1 MTVSHSPV
9 SEKYVRGPFPDPAP
23 AAIVDTHCHLAIPE
37 FNADRQEVLHRARR
51 AGVRWF
57 VHAGTNH
64 EDSAAALA
72 LAEDHDDMRVAVGFH
87 PRWLDHRP
95 PDWLSRLE
103 RMTSH
108 PAAVAVGEIGLDY
121 YRRSDNKPVQREAF
135 RSQLD
140 LAAARGLPV
149 IIHCRD
155 AWEDVMAVL
164 CRWQESAGF
173 RDGALAQRPVR
184 GVLHAFSGLPS
195 HVRTARDLGFMIGL
209 GGPVT
214 FRNARDV
221 HALVPD
227 LPLDRLLLETDCP
240 YLAPHPH
247 RGRRN
252 EPALL
257 PLVCARIAELSG
269 YTATDIANTT
279 TANAMR
285 CFDLPGPVPPT

>member
-1 MTVSHSPV
+1 M
-9 SEKYVRGPFPDPAP
+9 SEKQIRGPFPKAAP
-23 AAIVDTHCHLAIPE
+23 AAIVDTHCHLALPE
-37 FNADRQEVLHRARR
+37 FAEDRPEALHRARR

-64 EDSAAALA
+64 KDSAQAIALA
-72 LAEDHDDMRVAVGFH
+72 GEHTDVKVAVGFH
-87 PRWLDHRP
+87 PRWIDHRP
-95 PDWLSRLE
+95 PDWKPRLE
-103 RMTSH
+103 RMTTH
-108 PAAVAVGEIGLDY
+108 PAVVAVGEIGLDY
-121 YRRSDNKPVQREAF
+121 YRRADNKPAQKEAF

-140 LAAARGLPV
+140 FAAARGLPV

-164 CRWQESAGF
+164 CRWQESSGF
-173 RDGALAQRPVR
+173 RDSPLAQRPVR
-184 GVLHAFSGLPS
+184 GVLHAFSGQPS
-195 HVRTARDLGFMIGL
+195 HVRTAGNLGFMLGL

-214 FRNARDV
+214 FRNARDL
-221 HALVPD
+221 HALVPN

-257 PLVCARIAELSG
+257 PLVCARIAELCG
-269 YTATDIANTT
+269 RTAMEVANIT
-279 TANAMR
+279 TANALR
-285 CFDLPGPVPPT
+285 CFGLPQAVPAT

>member
-1 MTVSHSPV
+1 M
-9 SEKYVRGPFPDPAP
+9 SEKHIRGPYPEAAP

-37 FNADRQEVLHRARR
+37 FEEDRPEVLHRARR

-64 EDSAAALA
+64 EDSADAIVLA
-72 LAEDHDDMRVAVGFH
+72 RKHRDVKVAVGFH
-87 PRWLDHRP
+87 PRWIGHRP
-95 PDWLSRLE
+95 PDWTLRLE
-103 RMTSH
+103 RLTSA
-108 PAAVAVGEIGLDY
+108 PEVVAVGEIGLDY
-121 YRRSDNKPVQREAF
+121 YRRSDNKPVQQEAF

-140 LAAARGLPV
+140 FAAARGLPV

-155 AWEDVMAVL
+155 AWEDVTAIL
-164 CRWQESAGF
+164 CRWQESAAF
-173 RDGALAQRPVR
+173 RNSPLAQRPVR
-184 GVLHAFSGLPS
+184 GVLHAFSGQPS
-195 HVRTARDLGFMIGL
+195 HVRTAEDLGFMIGL

-221 HALVPD
+221 HALVPR
-227 LPLDRLLLETDCP
+227 LPLAQLLLETDCP

-257 PLVCARIAELSG
+257 PLVCNRIAELCG
-269 YTATDIANTT
+269 RTATDIANTT

-285 CFDLPGPVPPT
+285 CFGLPGPVPTT

>member
-1 MTVSHSPV
+1 M
-9 SEKYVRGPFPDPAP
+9 SEQHIRGPYPEPAP
-23 AAIVDTHCHLAIPE
+23 TAVVDTHCHLTLPE
-37 FNADRQEVLHRARR
+37 FDEDRSEVLCRARR

-72 LAEDHDDMRVAVGFH
+72 LAREHGDIKAAVGFH
-87 PRWLDHRP
+87 PRWIDHRP
-95 PDWLSRLE
+95 PDWILRLE
-103 RMTSH
+103 RLTS
-108 PAAVAVGEIGLDY
+108 AQEVVAVGEIGLDY
-121 YRRSDNKPVQREAF
+121 YRRSDNKPAQKEAF

-140 LAAARGLPV
+140 FAAARGLPV

-155 AWEDVMAVL
+155 AWEDVMAIL
-164 CRWQESAGF
+164 SRWQESAAF
-173 RDGALAQRPVR
+173 RDSPLARRPAR
-184 GVLHAFSGLPS
+184 GVLHAFSGQPS
-195 HVRTARDLGFMIGL
+195 HVRAARDLGFMIGL

-214 FRNARDV
+214 FRNARDT
-221 HALVPD
+221 HALVGQ
-227 LPLDRLLLETDCP
+227 LPLEQLLLETDCP

-257 PLVCARIAELSG
+257 PLVCDRIAELCG
-269 YTATDIANTT
+269 RTATEIANTT

-285 CFDLPGPVPPT
+285 CFGLPEPGPTT